1 MQTSPEAGHSPIPA
15 NRHEAIYRLAKE
27 QHVVKVTELSELLG
41 VTEMT
46 IRRDLEA
53 MERKG
58 LIERTHGGAVY
69 NDRVGLELLYEQ
81 KSALHEREKEAI
93 GSLAASLIEEG
104 DTVFLNSG
112 STTIQVIQHLDKGRV
127 KVITNNPLVP
137 LNIRSDKLEVYLTGG
152 ELRRESFTLV
162 GEPAMHSIRQAY
174 ANKAVIGID
183 GFSLR
188 HGLTNTI
195 QAESWLNRLMIH
207 RTHGEVILVADS
219 SKVGKVTNFR
229 TSSISALSTI
239 VTDERLDP
247 QYAEEFSRIGIR
259 VLIAPVPGSGEAT
272 QA

>member
-1 MQTSPEAGHSPIPA
+1 MQPAETGHNQIPA
-15 NRHEAIYRLAKE
+15 NRQDSIYRLAKE
-27 QHVVKVTELSELLG
+27 RRVVKVAELAELLG

-53 MERKG
+53 LERKG
-58 LIERTHGGAVY
+58 LLERTHGGAVY

-81 KSALHEREKEAI
+81 KSNLHQAEKEAI
-93 GSLAASLIEEG
+93 GKLAASLIEEG

-112 STTIQVIQHLDKGRV
+112 STIIQVIQHLDTGRV

-137 LNIRSDKLEVYLTGG
+137 LNVRSDKLEVYITGG

-162 GEPAMHSIRQAY
+162 GETAMYSIRQVY

-188 HGLTNTI
+188 NGLTNTI

-219 SKVGKVTNFR
+219 SKVGKVTNFL
-229 TSSISALSTI
+229 TSSISAVSTI
-239 VTDERLDP
+239 VTDEGLDA
-247 QYAEEFSRIGIR
+247 QYVEEFGRIGIR
-259 VLIAPVPGSGEAT
+259 VLRAPAGPEARL
-272 QA
+272 A